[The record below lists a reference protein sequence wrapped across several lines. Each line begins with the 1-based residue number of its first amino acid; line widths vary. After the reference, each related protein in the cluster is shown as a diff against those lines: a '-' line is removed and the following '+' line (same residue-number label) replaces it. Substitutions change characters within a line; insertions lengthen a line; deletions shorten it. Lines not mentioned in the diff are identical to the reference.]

1 MASEPKESERDPL
14 NWLADADVDPSLGLS
29 DFAAHC
35 MFGAEIASRAS
46 AVRSATERKNAKLAS
61 IPEDEPPVNPDDVLP
76 PE

>member
-1 MASEPKESERDPL
+1 
-14 NWLADADVDPSLGLS
+14 
-29 DFAAHC
+29 